1 MKIPN
6 YRRLNSRLRLRYP
19 ALVELGAALV
29 SITLVAWML
38 SVQVEKEIKEELGDS
53 LNVVLEGTHEAISI
67 WASNQLY
74 SVEHLSQLTEIRKH
88 TESLLSIQ
96 HDQNT
101 LLSSS
106 DLQHIRDDLKTFF
119 LANQYKGYFI
129 VAPDNT
135 NLVSAQDA
143 DIGEPNV
150 LLQQPDVLE
159 KIWSGTAVISRPL
172 KADVPLITNNGKII
186 EHYLTMF
193 VGSPIKNQ
201 SGQVIAFLLL
211 RLDPF
216 NSLFPLTQHGRFR
229 QSGETYAFDAGGL
242 LLTESRFNEQLVKLG
257 FIQEGE
263 HSSLEIKVRDPGVNL
278 LESKQKIVSDID
290 LPLTRM
296 VANAERN
303 KQGIDL
309 NGYRDYRGVPVVG
322 AWLWDENLN
331 MGIGTKQ
338 DVSEA
343 YYILEIIK
351 RVIYGSAGFSML
363 ILVGLMQISNLGKIN
378 LQKTEARLAA
388 IINSVT
394 DGIVVIDEKG
404 EIERI
409 NPSLENMFGYTSDE
423 LINRNVK
430 ILMPPPDH
438 EQHDSY
444 LHNYLKTGKAK
455 IIGSGRELK
464 GQHKNGKLIPIELGI
479 SEISLNYEHH
489 FVGLIHD
496 ITERNA
502 AKETLQKLNA
512 DILESDKILRMSLT
526 GAGAGYWYMDFDC
539 GELKMDKRSVE
550 IFGIPG
556 IQGDDFVCRY
566 QDWAKWV
573 HPDDFPVA
581 QDEFINALAD
591 LEIKSFILDYRIIW
605 PSREVRYIHVSANVE
620 RDDEGAPI
628 SAYGLYFDESDHR
641 HAEEIFQQAKEE
653 AEAANRAKSAFLAA
667 MSHEIRTPMNGVVG
681 MIDVLCQTEL
691 NEEQNDVVHTIRSSA
706 FSLLTII
713 DDILDFS
720 KIEAGKLSL
729 EHLPTSIEEVL
740 EEVGDTLL
748 PMAHKKGI
756 ELLVFCSPEIPR
768 AIYTD
773 SIRLRQVLFNL
784 AGNAIKFTNN
794 DFESVGRVQ
803 IRAEVESMTK
813 DKICLCLR
821 VIDNG
826 IGMAPDIQSRLF
838 QPFSQGENST
848 TRRFGGTGLG
858 LIICHRLIDMMGG
871 RIEMESKENQGS
883 IFSVYL
889 PLSIVSNEHSQ
900 QTISLDGVNVLLVSV
915 EETVDEIL
923 QCYLIAAGASVTR
936 TDANQNAG
944 DAIKKFPQN
953 SGELVVIVDDYTNP
967 GQAQFV
973 RQKYLQELTV
983 FKPVFVVLK
992 GGRRQ
997 SPRAGGTDGADG
1009 VIMDINSMHR
1019 STFLRAVA
1027 ASIGRVSLE
1036 PLYTTNETIKS
1047 HAPLSVVDARAA
1059 GTLILVAEDNK
1070 TNQKVLTH
1078 QLGILGYTAEVA
1090 NNGCEALSMF
1100 RSGNYALLLTDCHMP
1115 EMDGYALAKSI
1126 RLEEDDAHHIPIVAI
1141 TADTLKDTRKLC
1153 LSSGM
1158 DDYLSKPV
1166 QIISL
1171 SEKLTRWLGDVPVIA
1186 HNIQV
1191 TEVSAK
1197 PPGIAEVV
1205 DPTVLGEILS
1215 TDDPGMLADFY
1226 ADFVSSSEKIVAA
1239 LSLAYIAR
1247 DAEKIGAL
1255 SHRLTS
1261 SANTIGANILA
1272 DCCLALELAGKNES
1286 WDDIKSEIDKLPHYF
1301 HAVKEWISQQSS

>member
-6 YRRLNSRLRLRYP
+6 YRRLNSRLRLRYS
-19 ALVELGAALV
+19 ALVELGAALI

-38 SVQVEKEIKEELGDS
+38 SVQVEKEIKVELGDS

-74 SVEHLSQLTEIRKH
+74 AVEHLSQLTEIRKY

-106 DLQHIRDDLKTFF
+106 DLQQIRNDLKPFL

-129 VAPDNT
+129 VAPDNI

-143 DIGEPNV
+143 NIGEPNV

-159 KIWSGTAVISRPL
+159 KIWSGAAVISRPL
-172 KADVPLITNNGKII
+172 KSDVPLVTDAGQLNG
-186 EHYLTMF
+186 HYLTMF

-216 NSLFPLTQHGRFR
+216 NSLFPLTQHGRFG

-257 FIQEGE
+257 FIQEDE
-263 HSSLEIKVRDPGVNL
+263 HSSLEIKIRNPGVNL
-278 LESKQKIVSDID
+278 LENKQKILFDSD

-296 VANAERN
+296 VENATRN

-331 MGIGTKQ
+331 MGIGTEQ

-363 ILVGLMQISNLGKIN
+363 ILIGLMQISNLGKIN
-378 LQKTEARLAA
+378 LQKMEARLAA
-388 IINSVT
+388 IINSVA

-409 NPSLENMFGYTSDE
+409 NPGLENMFGYASDE
-423 LINRNVK
+423 LIGRNVK
-430 ILMPPPDH
+430 ILVPRPDH

-496 ITERNA
+496 ITERNT
-502 AKETLQKLNA
+502 AKETLQELNN
-512 DILESDKILRMSLT
+512 DLLESDKILRMSLT
-526 GAGAGYWYMDFDC
+526 GAGAGYWHMDFDR
-539 GELKMDKRSVE
+539 GVLKMDKRSVE

-581 QDEFINALAD
+581 QDTLMDALAD
-591 LEIKSFILDYRIIW
+591 LEVKSFFLDYRIIW
-605 PSREVRYIHVSANVE
+605 PGQEVRYIHVSANVE
-620 RDDEGAPI
+620 RDDAGDPI

-641 HAEEIFQQAKEE
+641 HAEEIFQQAMEE
-653 AEAANRAKSAFLAA
+653 AEAANRAKSSFLAA
-667 MSHEIRTPMNGVVG
+667 MSHEIRTPMNGVIG
-681 MIDVLCQTEL
+681 MIDVLCQMEL
-691 NEEQNDVVHTIRSSA
+691 NEEQNNVVHTIRDSA

-740 EEVGDTLL
+740 EGVGDTLL
-748 PMAHKKGI
+748 PMSHKKGI

-773 SIRLRQVLFNL
+773 PIRLRQVLFNL

-794 DFESVGRVQ
+794 DYESVGRVQ

-813 DKICLCLR
+813 DKICLCLK

-858 LIICHRLIDMMGG
+858 LIICHRLIGMMGG

-889 PLSIVSNEHSQ
+889 PLFIVPNKPFQ
-900 QTISLDGVNVLLVSV
+900 QAINLDGVNVLLVSS
-915 EETVDEIL
+915 EETVDAIL
-923 QCYLIAAGASVTR
+923 HCYLIAAGASVTR
-936 TDANQNAG
+936 IDVDQNVG
-944 DAIKKFPQN
+944 DAIKGFPQN
-953 SGELVVIVDDYTNP
+953 SGRLVVIVDDYTNP
-967 GQAQFV
+967 GQEQVV
-973 RQKYLQELTV
+973 RQKFLQEFEA

-997 SPRAGGTDGADG
+997 SPRIGSDGGFT
-1009 VIMDINSMHR
+1009 MDINSMHR

-1027 ASIGRVSLE
+1027 ASVGRVSLE
-1036 PLYTTNETIKS
+1036 PLYTAIETIKS
-1047 HAPLSVVDARAA
+1047 HVSLSVVDARAA
-1059 GTLILVAEDNK
+1059 GMLILVAEDNK

-1126 RLEEDDAHHIPIVAI
+1126 RLEEDDARHIPIVAI
-1141 TADTLKDTRKLC
+1141 TADTLKDTRQLC
-1153 LSSGM
+1153 LTSGM
-1158 DDYLSKPV
+1158 DDYLTKPV
-1166 QIISL
+1166 QIVSL
-1171 SEKLTRWLGDVPVIA
+1171 SEKLTRWLGGAPGIA
-1186 HNIQV
+1186 HDI
-1191 TEVSAK
+1191 EVSEVSTE
-1197 PPGIAEVV
+1197 PSGTAEVV
-1205 DPTVLGEILS
+1205 DPTVLREILS
-1215 TDDPGMLADFY
+1215 TDDPGILADFY
-1226 ADFVSSSEKIVAA
+1226 ADFVSTSEKIVAD

-1247 DAEKIGAL
+1247 DAEEIGAL
-1255 SHRLTS
+1255 SHRLKSPAS
-1261 SANTIGANILA
+1261 SIGANILA

-1286 WDDIKSEIDKLPHYF
+1286 WDDIKSEIDKLPRYF
-1301 HAVKEWISQQSS
+1301 HAVKEWISQQRG